1 MRKIVKY
8 LKIMLL
14 VMFIYM
20 IEITNVNAA
29 TNPYA
34 ATGPYG
40 TNCTWYAWNMAYEK
54 AGVALPGFGNAKE
67 WYNDAKNAGY
77 SVGTTPRANSII
89 VWGGWT
95 SYGHVGYVERVEGNT
110 LYVWDSTG
118 PCIDRDDPEL
128 IECIANGVSEE
139 TDKICYANAKRGACE
154 YTISPDLY
162 GITGYIYLD
171 EAPKTPSSSSS
182 SNQTT
187 TIPEKE
193 ESVPVVEPKS
203 NNANLASIELS
214 SGEVLFDPEILEYDI
229 EVGNEVDVI
238 TISAIVEDGTATVD
252 GMGDYSLNVGLN
264 EIKLIVTAEDG
275 STKEYLLRITRDEPQ
290 EQVLPEEVE
299 PEVEEV
305 KKADSQ
311 DRYLWM
317 TIMGIEIVVLLLS
330 SIILFFL
337 FKKRKQKNIEKEK

>member
-1 MRKIVKY
+1 MKYSGKIGV
-8 LKIMLL
+8 LLLLMLL
-14 VMFIYM
+14 G
-20 IEITNVNAA
+20 ITKVHAA
-29 TNPYA
+29 TNPYVQ
-34 ATGPYG
+34 TGPYG

-95 SYGHVGYVERVEGNT
+95 SYGHVGYVERVDGNT
-110 LYVWDSTG
+110 LFVWDSTG
-118 PCIDRDDPEL
+118 PCIDRNDPEF

-139 TDKICYANAKRGACE
+139 TDKICYANAKRVACE
-154 YTISPDLY
+154 YTISPDRY

-171 EAPKTPSSSSS
+171 DAPKTPSY
-182 SNQTT
+182 SNPTT
-187 TIPEKE
+187 SIPDKE
-193 ESVPVVEPKS
+193 TTQPIVEPKS

-229 EVGNEVDVI
+229 EVGNEVDAI

-317 TIMGIEIVVLLLS
+317 TIMGIEIVVLLFS